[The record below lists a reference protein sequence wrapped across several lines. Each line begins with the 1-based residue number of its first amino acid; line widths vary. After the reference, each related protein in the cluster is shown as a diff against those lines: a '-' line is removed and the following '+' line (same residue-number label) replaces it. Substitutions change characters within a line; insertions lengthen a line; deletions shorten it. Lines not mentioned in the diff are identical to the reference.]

1 MEKILASCD
10 HVGLLTNNAR
20 GLEGFYMEKFG
31 FKKEKETVMEKVLF
45 SKIFGIDSSAKFIR
59 LKAPNMKLEI
69 FEPVSLALEKH
80 TDKTAGFNH
89 WGYVVGHR
97 AEFCAGLK
105 RKNVD
110 VIEVEIKGD
119 IKYFVKDPDANL
131 IEIRD

>member
-1 MEKILASCD
+1 MANCD
-10 HVGLLTNNAR
+10 HVGLLTNNAK
-20 GLEGFYMEKFG
+20 GLEDFYIEKFG
-31 FKKEKETVMEKVLF
+31 FKKEKETVMESVLF
-45 SKIFGIDSSAKFIR
+45 NKIFGIDSAAKFIR
-59 LKAPNMKLEI
+59 LKADNMKLEL
-69 FEPVSLALEKH
+69 FEPESLSLENH

-97 AEFCAGLK
+97 AEFCAELK
-105 RKNVD
+105 RKDVD